1 MSKHTSSALISR
13 RYAKALFELAS
24 ASKAVDAVL
33 GDVDGI
39 SAAFKNPSMQTLLH
53 NPLIGKATQHKAIAA
68 LKAHLSLSP
77 LMLQFINT
85 MIENRR
91 LAVLPAALD
100 YFVELARAARG
111 ESLVVVT
118 SAKKLDDTAR
128 RTLHTALEKKL
139 GKVAID
145 EKVDA
150 SLLAGVVIRKGSH
163 LLDASLKGRL
173 NTLKIALS

>member
-1 MSKHTSSALISR
+1 MSKQSGSTSISR
-13 RYAKALFELAS
+13 RYAKALFELAG
-24 ASKAVDAVL
+24 ASNAVDAVL
-33 GDVDGI
+33 KNIEGLQGACDNGH
-39 SAAFKNPSMQTLLH
+39 FKTVMN
-53 NPLIGKATQHKAIAA
+53 NPLIGKAVQMKAVAA
-68 LKAHLSLSP
+68 LKTP
-77 LMLQFINT
+77 LQLHALTEQFLNILV
-85 MIENRR
+85 ENRR
-91 LAVLPAALD
+91 LAALPQALAH
-100 YFVELARAARG
+100 FIELARAARG

-118 SAKKLDDTAR
+118 SAKKLDDAAR